1 MIGKHVGDDGDDDAC
16 DDDGDDGEDDYDGDD
31 DDDDEGDDGD
41 AAHPQSYR
49 CCGQIGRDS
58 ITHWLAS

>member
-1 MIGKHVGDDGDDDAC
+1 MIGKHVGDDGDDDDDYDAC
-16 DDDGDDGEDDYDGDD
+16 DDDGDGDD
-31 DDDDEGDDGD
+31 EGDEGDDGD
-41 AAHPQSYR
+41 AAHLQSDR